1 MAKHTQ
7 TIFFRYFFFWM
18 QEHPSSTLSFKIKQE
33 IVQIVESQKYS
44 EAGFMILE
52 AFVFPL
58 LHSVTFICL
67 RSQKRCYFRT
77 VLGDHC

>member
-1 MAKHTQ
+1 
-7 TIFFRYFFFWM
+7 M

-58 LHSVTFICL
+58 LHQLHS
-67 RSQKRCYFRT
+67 YAY
-77 VLGDHC
+77 VLKKDVISEPY